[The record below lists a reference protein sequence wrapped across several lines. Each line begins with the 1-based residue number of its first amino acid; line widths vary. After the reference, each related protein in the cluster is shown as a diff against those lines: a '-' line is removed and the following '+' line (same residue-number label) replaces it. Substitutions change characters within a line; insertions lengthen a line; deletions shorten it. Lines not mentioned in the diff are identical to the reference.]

1 MGRLVISENMSVDG
15 VVEDP
20 SGDEGFERGGWVGR
34 IGSSGRGQAAE
45 ILLDEARD
53 AEALLLGRRTY
64 EFLAARWPSRTGEL
78 ADRLNS
84 LPKLV
89 VSSTLKDPL
98 WKNSTVLGGDVTYEV
113 SELKKQLDGDI
124 VVYGSFQLVNTLLNH
139 DLVNEFRLM
148 IYPVVLGTGKRLFD
162 ETPGKK
168 PMRLLHVH
176 AVGEE
181 IARVAYE
188 IVADR

>member
-1 MGRLVISENMSVDG
+1 MGRIVISENLSVDG
-15 VVEDP
+15 VVQDP

-34 IGSSGRGQAAE
+34 IGSSGRGEAAE
-45 ILLDEARD
+45 VLLDEARD

-64 EFLAARWPSRTGEL
+64 QFFAARWPSRTGEL

-84 LPKLV
+84 LPKFV
-89 VSSTLKDPL
+89 VSSTLRDPL
-98 WKNSTVLGGDVTYEV
+98 WKNSTVLAGDVRPEV
-113 SELKKQLDGDI
+113 SELKERLNGDI
-124 VVYGSFQLVNTLLNH
+124 VIYGSFQLVNTLLNH

-162 ETPGKK
+162 ETRVNKR
-168 PMRLLHVH
+168 MRLVHVH

-181 IARVAYE
+181 IARVVYE
-188 IVADR
+188 IVADP